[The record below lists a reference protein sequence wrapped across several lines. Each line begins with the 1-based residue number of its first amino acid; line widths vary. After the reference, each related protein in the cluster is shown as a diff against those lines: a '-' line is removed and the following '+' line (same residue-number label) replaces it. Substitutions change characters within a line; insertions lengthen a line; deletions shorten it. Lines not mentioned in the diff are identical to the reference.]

1 VDGNEVTL
9 TGKVPSRDHKRLAE
23 QCAESIVG
31 VEDVHNRLKIDRE
44 MDKRDAQLSR
54 NDRGSPQRSTKKTE
68 DDVGTARQAGS
79 E

>member
-1 VDGNEVTL
+1 
-9 TGKVPSRDHKRLAE
+9 
-23 QCAESIVG
+23 
-31 VEDVHNRLKIDRE
+31 